1 MLEFNRILLATDF
14 SAAATA
20 ALQYAA
26 VLARLSHA
34 TLQVLHVIDTRVAAF
49 SHWTDVFRSTEVLAA
64 QETQETTALQ
74 KLLAH
79 PALTGLTV
87 ERLVRHGHPADN
99 IIDVTANV
107 DLVVMGTQGTT
118 TAAGRAA
125 GKVALQVAHGSLAPV
140 LLVPA
145 AYRDAEITATPPP
158 SLPIQRILLAMH
170 VVQYAPQAVTL
181 SRAFALAC
189 NATLSALQVLEP
201 DKLRSYPLDAGAGL
215 SHNLPGMQALMQQRL
230 EDIVPDAPTGPA
242 VERLVVIGTSS
253 EVILQQTN
261 EHHVDLVI
269 MSVHAYGGL
278 QKFFT
283 PSTVDAV
290 LEQTPCPLLAVPFP
304 PAW

>member
-1 MLEFNRILLATDF
+1 MLGFNRILLATDF

-26 VLARLSHA
+26 MLARRSHA
-34 TLQVLHVIDTRVAAF
+34 TLQILHVIDTRVAAF

-64 QETQETTALQ
+64 QETQETAALQ

-79 PALTGLTV
+79 WALTGLPV

-125 GKVALQVAHGSLAPV
+125 GKVARQVAHGSLVPV

-145 AYRDAEITATPPP
+145 TYRGAEITAPTP
-158 SLPIQRILLAMH
+158 SLPIQRILLTLH

-181 SRAFALAC
+181 SQAFAEAC
-189 NATLSALQVLEP
+189 NATLSVLQVLEP

-215 SHNLPGMQALMQQRL
+215 SHNLLGMQALMQQHL
-230 EDIVPDAPTGPA
+230 EDIVPDAPAGPA
-242 VERLVVIGTSS
+242 IERLVVIGTPS
-253 EVILQQTN
+253 EVILRQSN
-261 EHHVDLVI
+261 ERRADLVV

-283 PSTVDAV
+283 SSTVDAV
-290 LEQTPCPLLAVPFP
+290 LEQTPCPLLAIPFP